1 MRVEIKNVGSISNF
15 NVDISGLTVVSGE
28 NDSGKTALSK
38 VIYSLGQSSSFYK
51 FKRKI
56 LVRNR
61 IKNIYDKMFM
71 LLNKYIHAEFPDE
84 NEEDL
89 NGALTALMGFLYT
102 ARRMTSADDL
112 DFDPIYVVENTEHIL
127 RYFHISD
134 DEVRKELTHMVLI
147 LRRIAMD
154 NVRFADHFLSS
165 LKEEFSSDLVK
176 KNSIS
181 EFSEITITV
190 GGERSYVKFDNKKI
204 IETSG
209 DFDIPFIDSTFVDGP
224 AVFLLEKVL
233 GRTDYV
239 MRSKVRSSLPHHVID
254 LCSKI
259 DGTRNT
265 LSSINEDDETC
276 WNMNDFYDGSISF
289 EPEKEDFHLKKDG
302 YFFSGNN
309 VSSGVKAL
317 SVMDILSRGGYLNTE
332 SLIILDE
339 PETNLHPKW
348 QKKYAEAIVK
358 LSQKG
363 VRILVNTHS
372 PYMLESLKAY
382 SGFFKSSAKFYFS
395 HKVRDEVSLIDTHG
409 DISIIIDAL
418 SGPLR
423 DLMLEMQGE
432 PDDF

>member
-15 NVDISGLTVVSGE
+15 DVDISGLTVVSGE

-51 FKRKI
+51 FKRKLLI
-56 LVRNR
+56 RNR

-71 LLNKYIHAEFPDE
+71 TLNKYMHAEFPTE
-84 NEEDL
+84 EEEDL
-89 NGALTALMGFLYT
+89 NGALSALMEFLYT
-102 ARRMTSADDL
+102 ARRMTSSDDL
-112 DFDPIYVVENTEHIL
+112 EFDPIYVVENAEYIL
-127 RYFHISD
+127 NHFYIE
-134 DEVRKELTHMVLI
+134 DEAVKREFTHMVIMLKK
-147 LRRIAMD
+147 IAMD

-181 EFSEITITV
+181 DFSEITITIN
-190 GGERSYVKFDNKKI
+190 EKCSYVKFDNKKI
-204 IETSG
+204 IETEG

-224 AVFLLEKVL
+224 SVFLLEKVL

-239 MRSKVRSSLPHHVID
+239 MRSKVRSSVPHHVID

-265 LSSINEDDETC
+265 LSSISESDDSC
-276 WNMNDFYDGSISF
+276 WNMNDFYDGIISF

-302 YFFSGNN
+302 YVFSGNN

-317 SVMDILSRGGYLNTE
+317 SVMDILNRGGYLNKE

-358 LSQKG
+358 LSKKG
-363 VRILVNTHS
+363 VRVLVNTHS

-382 SGFFKSSAKFYFS
+382 SIFFKVQAKFYFS
-395 HKVRDEVSLIDTHG
+395 HKVNDDVGLMDTDG